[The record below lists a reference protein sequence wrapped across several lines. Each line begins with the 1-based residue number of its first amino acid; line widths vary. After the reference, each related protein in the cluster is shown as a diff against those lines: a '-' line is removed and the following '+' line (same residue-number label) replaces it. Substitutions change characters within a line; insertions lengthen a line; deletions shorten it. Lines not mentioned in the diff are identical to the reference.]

1 MSVRYRK
8 VQEKRQGTK
17 TYGMWY
23 GRAVVLNNVTTKELA
38 EEIAHSTTATYADT
52 LAVLNELSV
61 ALRRHLLNSD
71 RVEIEGIGAFKVGIR
86 TVAAKTSADFGA
98 QNVKGYKV
106 LYQPFKRF
114 VGNGQVTDKNRRA
127 GNFVMNLLEGVTV
140 QEAPKNFVTD
150 KEPVTDP
157 KPGQSTNP

>member
-8 VQEKRQGTK
+8 VQEKREGNK
-17 TYGMWY
+17 NYGKWY
-23 GRAVVLNNVTTKELA
+23 GRAIVLNNVTTKELA

-86 TVAAKTSADFGA
+86 TAPANTSADFGA
-98 QNVKGYKV
+98 QNVKSYRIN
-106 LYQPFKRF
+106 YQPFKRF
-114 VGNGQVTDKNRRA
+114 VPNGQVTEQNRRA

-150 KEPVTDP
+150 TKTVTDP
-157 KPGQSTNP
+157 KA

>member
-8 VQEKRQGTK
+8 VQEKREGNK
-17 TYGMWY
+17 NYGKWY

-86 TVAAKTSADFGA
+86 PAPANTSADFGA
-98 QNVKGYKV
+98 QNVKSYRIN
-106 LYQPFKRF
+106 YQPFKRF
-114 VGNGQVTDKNRRA
+114 VPNGQVTDNNRRA

-150 KEPVTDP
+150 TKTVTDP
-157 KPGQSTNP
+157 KA

>member
-8 VQEKRQGTK
+8 VQEKRQGNK
-17 TYGMWY
+17 NYGKWY
-23 GRAVVLNNVTTKELA
+23 GRAVHLNNVTTKELA
-38 EEIAHSTTATYADT
+38 EEIAHATTATYADT

-71 RVEIEGIGAFKVGIR
+71 RVEIEGLGAFKVGIR
-86 TVAAKTSADFGA
+86 TVAAATSADFGA

-150 KEPVTDP
+150 TKTVTP

>member
-8 VQEKRQGTK
+8 VQEKREGNK
-17 TYGMWY
+17 NYGKWY
-23 GRAVVLNNVTTKELA
+23 GRAVHLNNVSTKELA
-38 EEIAHSTTATYADT
+38 EEIAHATTATYADT

-71 RVEIEGIGAFKVGIR
+71 RVEIEGLGAFKVGIR
-86 TVAAKTSADFGA
+86 TVAAATSADFGA

-114 VGNGQVTDKNRRA
+114 VPNGYVTEQNRRA

-140 QEAPKNFVTD
+140 QEAPKNFVADT
-150 KEPVTDP
+150 KTVTDP
-157 KPGQSTNP
+157 KV

>member
-8 VQEKRQGTK
+8 VQEKREGNK
-17 TYGMWY
+17 NYGKWY

-38 EEIAHSTTATYADT
+38 EEISHSTTATLSDT

-86 TVAAKTSADFGA
+86 TAPANTSADFGA
-98 QNVKGYKV
+98 QNVKGYRIN
-106 LYQPFKRF
+106 YQPFKRF
-114 VGNGQVTDKNRRA
+114 VPNGQVTDKNRRA
-127 GNFVMNLLEGVTV
+127 GNFVKYLLEGVTV
-140 QEAPKNFVTD
+140 QEAPKNLVTD
-150 KEPVTDP
+150 TKTVTDP
-157 KPGQSTNP
+157 KADPKP

>member
-8 VQEKRQGTK
+8 VQEKREGNK
-17 TYGMWY
+17 NYGKWY
-23 GRAVVLNNVTTKELA
+23 GRAIVLNNVTTKELA

-71 RVEIEGIGAFKVGIR
+71 RVEIEGIGAFKVGIS
-86 TVAAKTSADFGA
+86 TAPANSSADFGA
-98 QNVKGYKV
+98 QNVKSYRIN
-106 LYQPFKRF
+106 YQPFKRF
-114 VGNGQVTDKNRRA
+114 VPNGQVTEQNRRA

-150 KEPVTDP
+150 TKTVTDP
-157 KPGQSTNP
+157 KA

>member
-8 VQEKRQGTK
+8 VQEKREGNK
-17 TYGMWY
+17 NYGKWY
-23 GRAVVLNNVTTKELA
+23 GRAIVLNNVTTKELA
-38 EEIAHSTTATYADT
+38 EEISHSTTATLSDT

-86 TVAAKTSADFGA
+86 TVAAATSADFGA
-98 QNVKGYKV
+98 QNVMSYRIN
-106 LYQPFKRF
+106 YQPFKRF
-114 VGNGQVTDKNRRA
+114 VPNGQVTEQNRRA

-150 KEPVTDP
+150 TKTVTDP
-157 KPGQSTNP
+157 KA

>member
-8 VQEKRQGTK
+8 VQEKREGNK
-17 TYGMWY
+17 NYGKWY
-23 GRAVVLNNVTTKELA
+23 GRAIVLNNVSTKELA
-38 EEIAHSTTATYADT
+38 EEISHSTTATLSDT

-86 TVAAKTSADFGA
+86 TAPANTSADFGA
-98 QNVKGYKV
+98 QNVKSYRIN
-106 LYQPFKRF
+106 YQPFKRF
-114 VGNGQVTDKNRRA
+114 VPNGQVTDSNRRA

-150 KEPVTDP
+150 TKTVTDP
-157 KPGQSTNP
+157 KA

>member
-8 VQEKRQGTK
+8 VQEKREGNK
-17 TYGMWY
+17 NYGKWY
-23 GRAVVLNNVTTKELA
+23 GRAIVLNNVTTKELA
-38 EEIAHSTTATYADT
+38 EEISHSTTATLSDT

-86 TVAAKTSADFGA
+86 TVAAATSADFGA
-98 QNVKGYKV
+98 QNVMSYRIN
-106 LYQPFKRF
+106 YQPFKRF
-114 VGNGQVTDKNRRA
+114 VPNGQVTEQNRRA
-127 GNFVMNLLEGVTV
+127 GNFVMNLLEVVTV

-150 KEPVTDP
+150 TKTVTDP
-157 KPGQSTNP
+157 KA

>member
-8 VQEKRQGTK
+8 VQDKRQGNK
-17 TYGMWY
+17 NYGKWY
-23 GRAVVLNNVTTKELA
+23 GRAIVLNNVTTKELA

-61 ALRRHLLNSD
+61 ALRRHLLTSD
-71 RVEIEGIGAFKVGIR
+71 RVEIEGIGAFKVGIS
-86 TVAAKTSADFGA
+86 TVPANTSAEFGA
-98 QNVKGYKV
+98 QNVRSYRV
-106 LYQPFKRF
+106 NYQPFKRF
-114 VGNGQVTDKNRRA
+114 VPNGQVTEKNRRA

-150 KEPVTDP
+150 TKTVTP
-157 KPGQSTNP
+157 NPGQSSTH

>member
-8 VQEKRQGTK
+8 VQEKREGNK
-17 TYGMWY
+17 NYGKWY

-86 TVAAKTSADFGA
+86 TAPANTSAEFGA
-98 QNVKGYKV
+98 QNVKSYKV
-106 LYQPFKRF
+106 NYQPFKRF
-114 VGNGQVTDKNRRA
+114 VPNGQVTDSNRRA

-150 KEPVTDP
+150 TKTVTDP
-157 KPGQSTNP
+157 KA

>member
-8 VQEKRQGTK
+8 VQEKRQGNK
-17 TYGMWY
+17 NYGKWY
-23 GRAVVLNNVTTKELA
+23 GLAVHLNNVTTKELA
-38 EEIAHSTTATYADT
+38 EEIAHATTATYADT

-71 RVEIEGIGAFKVGIR
+71 RVEIEGLGAFKVGIR
-86 TVAAKTSADFGA
+86 TVAAATSADFGA

-127 GNFVMNLLEGVTV
+127 GNYVMYLLEGVTAK
-140 QEAPKNFVTD
+140 EAPKNVVVD
-150 KEPVTDP
+150 SKDVSDP
-157 KPGQSTNP
+157 KV

>member
-8 VQEKRQGTK
+8 VQEKREGNK
-17 TYGMWY
+17 NYGKWY
-23 GRAVVLNNVTTKELA
+23 GRAVHLNNVTTKELA

-86 TVAAKTSADFGA
+86 SVAAKTSADFGA
-98 QNVKGYKV
+98 QNIKSYRIN
-106 LYQPFKRF
+106 YQPFKRF
-114 VGNGQVTDKNRRA
+114 VPNGQVTEQNRRA

-150 KEPVTDP
+150 TKTVTP
-157 KPGQSTNP
+157 KPGQRTNP

>member
-8 VQEKRQGTK
+8 VQDKRQGNK
-17 TYGMWY
+17 NYGKWY
-23 GRAVVLNNVTTKELA
+23 GRAVHLNNVSTKELA

-86 TVAAKTSADFGA
+86 SAPANTSADFGA
-98 QNVKGYKV
+98 QNVKSYRIN
-106 LYQPFKRF
+106 YQPFKRF
-114 VGNGQVTDKNRRA
+114 VPNGQVTEQNRRA

-150 KEPVTDP
+150 TKTVTPNPD
-157 KPGQSTNP
+157 QSTTH

>member
-8 VQEKRQGTK
+8 VQEKREGNK
-17 TYGMWY
+17 NYGKWY
-23 GRAVVLNNVTTKELA
+23 GRAIVLNNVTTKELA
-38 EEIAHSTTATYADT
+38 EEISHSTTATLSDT

-86 TVAAKTSADFGA
+86 SAPANTSADFGA
-98 QNVKGYKV
+98 QNVKSYRIN
-106 LYQPFKRF
+106 YQPFKRF
-114 VGNGQVTDKNRRA
+114 VPNGQVTDNNRRA

-150 KEPVTDP
+150 TKTVTDP
-157 KPGQSTNP
+157 KA

>member
-1 MSVRYRK
+1 MSIRYRK
-8 VQEKRQGTK
+8 YQEKREGNK
-17 TYGMWY
+17 NYGKWY
-23 GRAVVLNNVTTKELA
+23 GRAVHLNNVTTKELA

-86 TVAAKTSADFGA
+86 SVAAKTSADFGA
-98 QNVKGYKV
+98 QNIKSYRIN
-106 LYQPFKRF
+106 YQPFKRF
-114 VGNGQVTDKNRRA
+114 VPNGQVTEQNRRA

-150 KEPVTDP
+150 TKTVTDP
-157 KPGQSTNP
+157 KAPNP

>member
-1 MSVRYRK
+1 MSIRYRK
-8 VQEKRQGTK
+8 YQEKREGNK
-17 TYGMWY
+17 NYGKWY
-23 GRAVVLNNVTTKELA
+23 GRAVHLNNVSTKELA
-38 EEIAHSTTATYADT
+38 EEIAHATTATYADT

-71 RVEIEGIGAFKVGIR
+71 RVEIEGLGAFKVGIR
-86 TVAAKTSADFGA
+86 TVAAATSADFGA

-150 KEPVTDP
+150 TKTVTP

>member
-8 VQEKRQGTK
+8 VQEKREGNK
-17 TYGMWY
+17 NYGKWY
-23 GRAVVLNNVTTKELA
+23 GRAIVLNNVTTKELA
-38 EEIAHSTTATYADT
+38 EEISHSTTATLSDT

-86 TVAAKTSADFGA
+86 TVPANTSADFGA
-98 QNVKGYKV
+98 QNVKSYRIN
-106 LYQPFKRF
+106 YQPFKRF
-114 VGNGQVTDKNRRA
+114 VPNGQVTDSNRRA

-150 KEPVTDP
+150 TKTVTDP
-157 KPGQSTNP
+157 KA

>member
-8 VQEKRQGTK
+8 VQEKREGNK
-17 TYGMWY
+17 NYGKWY

-38 EEIAHSTTATYADT
+38 EEISHSTTATLSDT

-86 TVAAKTSADFGA
+86 TAAAATSADFGA
-98 QNVKGYKV
+98 QNVKGYRIN
-106 LYQPFKRF
+106 YQPFQRF
-114 VGNGQVTDKNRRA
+114 VPNGQVTEKNRRA
-127 GNFVMNLLEGVTV
+127 GNFVKYLLEGVTV

-150 KEPVTDP
+150 TKTDP
-157 KPGQSTNP
+157 KPNPQP

>member
-1 MSVRYRK
+1 MSIRYRK
-8 VQEKRQGTK
+8 YQEKREGNK
-17 TYGMWY
+17 NYGKWY
-23 GRAVVLNNVTTKELA
+23 GRAVHLNNVSTKELA
-38 EEIAHSTTATYADT
+38 EEIAHATTATYADT

-71 RVEIEGIGAFKVGIR
+71 RVEIEGLGTFKVGIR
-86 TVAAKTSADFGA
+86 TVAAATSADFGA

-150 KEPVTDP
+150 TETVTP

>member
-8 VQEKRQGTK
+8 VQEKREGNK
-17 TYGMWY
+17 NYGKWY
-23 GRAVVLNNVTTKELA
+23 GRAIVLNNVTTKELA
-38 EEIAHSTTATYADT
+38 EEISHSTTATLSDT

-71 RVEIEGIGAFKVGIR
+71 RVEIEGIGAFKGGIK
-86 TVAAKTSADFGA
+86 TAPANTSADFGA
-98 QNVKGYKV
+98 QNVKSYRIN
-106 LYQPFKRF
+106 YQPFKRF
-114 VGNGQVTDKNRRA
+114 VPNGQVTDNNRRA

-150 KEPVTDP
+150 TKTVTDP
-157 KPGQSTNP
+157 KA

>member
-8 VQEKRQGTK
+8 YQEKREGNK
-17 TYGMWY
+17 NYGKWY
-23 GRAVVLNNVTTKELA
+23 GRAVHLNNVSTKELA

-61 ALRRHLLNSD
+61 ALRRHLINSD
-71 RVEIEGIGAFKVGIR
+71 RVEIEGIGAFKVGIS
-86 TVAAKTSADFGA
+86 TVAANTSADFGA
-98 QNVKGYKV
+98 QNVRSYRV

-114 VGNGQVTDKNRRA
+114 VPNGQVTDKNRRA

-150 KEPVTDP
+150 TKTVTP
-157 KPGQSTNP
+157 QPGQSSNS

>member
-8 VQEKRQGTK
+8 VQEKREGNK
-17 TYGMWY
+17 NYGKWY
-23 GRAVVLNNVTTKELA
+23 GRAIVLNNVTTKELA

-86 TVAAKTSADFGA
+86 TAPANTSADFGA
-98 QNVKGYKV
+98 QNVKSYRV
-106 LYQPFKRF
+106 NYQPFKRF
-114 VGNGQVTDKNRRA
+114 VPNGQVTEQNRRA

-150 KEPVTDP
+150 TKTVTDP
-157 KPGQSTNP
+157 KA

>member
-8 VQEKRQGTK
+8 VQEKREGNK
-17 TYGMWY
+17 NYGKWY
-23 GRAVVLNNVTTKELA
+23 GRAIVLNNVTTKELA
-38 EEIAHSTTATYADT
+38 EEISHSTTATLSDT

-86 TVAAKTSADFGA
+86 TVAAATSADFGA
-98 QNVKGYKV
+98 QNVMSYRIN
-106 LYQPFKRF
+106 YQPFKRF
-114 VGNGQVTDKNRRA
+114 VPNGQVTDHNRRA

-150 KEPVTDP
+150 TKTVTDP
-157 KPGQSTNP
+157 KPNQAPNP

>member
-8 VQEKRQGTK
+8 VQEKRQGNK
-17 TYGMWY
+17 NYGKWY
-23 GRAVVLNNVTTKELA
+23 GRAVHLNNVSTKELA
-38 EEIAHSTTATYADT
+38 EEIAHATTATYADT

-71 RVEIEGIGAFKVGIR
+71 RVEIEGLGAFKVGIR
-86 TVAAKTSADFGA
+86 TVAAATSADFGA

-150 KEPVTDP
+150 TKTVTP